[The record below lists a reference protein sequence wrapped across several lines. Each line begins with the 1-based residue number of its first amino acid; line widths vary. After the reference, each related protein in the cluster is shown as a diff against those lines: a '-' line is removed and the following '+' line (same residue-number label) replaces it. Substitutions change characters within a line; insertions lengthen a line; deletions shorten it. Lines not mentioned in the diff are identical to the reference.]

1 MIKTIIFDFDGVLV
15 ESTHIKTE
23 AFRRLFSKWPNKINE
38 IVSYHLRNMGISRY
52 VKFKHFYENIL
63 KVPYSDEIGLELG
76 KQFSDIVLDEINRAS
91 FIKGTKEFLEKNF
104 QKYSFFI
111 ASGTPQLELDSIV
124 SFKGLSKY
132 FNGIF
137 GAPATKTEIVGNIL
151 KRYNLSNNQVV
162 FVGDAESDKKAAE
175 KTGIHFILRITHENN
190 LLVTSPK
197 SKIQDLTQLKD
208 KIEEMSS

>member
-1 MIKTIIFDFDGVLV
+1 MIKAIIFDFDGVLV
-15 ESTHIKTE
+15 ETTHIKTE
-23 AFRRLFSKWPNKINE
+23 AFRRLFSEWPNKINE

-76 KQFSDIVLDEINRAS
+76 KQFSDIVLDEINGAS
-91 FIKGTKEFLEKNF
+91 FIKGTKEFLEENF

-111 ASGTPQLELDSIV
+111 ASGTPQRELDSIV

-132 FNGIF
+132 FNGIY
-137 GAPATKTEIVGNIL
+137 GTPATKTEIVGNIL
-151 KRYNLSNNQVV
+151 KRYNLGNNQVV